1 MSPFSARSKTVARR
15 NIRKLTMLVTRAEI
29 LHDTLMPNASRPRR
43 IFLSAVGLT
52 PQVVTESLYVL
63 ATARPS
69 FVPDEIH
76 LLTTE
81 EGRRRIDLMLRYGLA
96 DLAFDLDC
104 PALAEALSPN
114 SIHVIPGMDGKPL
127 MDINSDVDNEAAA
140 NTICTLVRSL
150 TADPVTRLHVSIAG
164 GRKTMSF
171 LLGYALSLYGRPQD
185 TLSHVLVNDPFQTHP
200 EFFFPRR
207 VPKVLLGQGGRP
219 VSTDEAKITLAE
231 IPFVRL
237 RHGMP
242 ADLLAG
248 TTTYGETVARVQRA
262 FAAPHLHLD
271 IPRRQLVCQDVVV
284 PLPPLLLAFYVCF
297 ILRRRQGAPVSW
309 RELSAQEIKSVYQR
323 LHGDDNG
330 RWERVRHGLPAG
342 PDDMKDYFEQKK
354 AALHKA
360 LRTTLGSAA
369 TPYMLQPIGK
379 RPRTRFAL
387 SLDPSAITIT
397 GEDVQ

>member
-1 MSPFSARSKTVARR
+1 
-15 NIRKLTMLVTRAEI
+15 
-29 LHDTLMPNASRPRR
+29 MPNAPSPRR

-76 LLTTE
+76 LLTTD
-81 EGRRRIDLMLRYGLA
+81 EGRRRIDLMLRQGLA
-96 DLAFDLDC
+96 DLASDLDC

-114 SIHVIPGMDGKPL
+114 SIHVIAGTDGKSL
-127 MDINSDVDNEAAA
+127 ADINSDIDNEAAA

-150 TADPVTRLHVSIAG
+150 TADPATRLHVSIAG

-200 EFFFPRR
+200 EFFFPPRT
-207 VPKVLLGQGGRP
+207 PKVLLGQGGRP
-219 VSTDEAKITLAE
+219 VSTDEAKLTLAE

-262 FAAPHLHLD
+262 FAAPNLHLD

-284 PLPPLLLAFYVCF
+284 PLPPLLLAFYACF
-297 ILRRRQGAPVSW
+297 IFRRVRGAPASW
-309 RELSAQEIKSVYQR
+309 RDLSPQEIETVYQR
-323 LHGDDNG
+323 LHGGDNG
-330 RWERVRHGLPAG
+330 HWERVRRGLPAG
-342 PDDMKDYFEQKK
+342 ADDMKDYFEQKK
-354 AALHKA
+354 AALHKT
-360 LRTTLGSAA
+360 LRINLGNAA
-369 TPYMLQPIGK
+369 APYMLQPVGK
-379 RPRTRFAL
+379 RPLTRFEL
-387 SLDPSAITIT
+387 SLDPSTITIT
-397 GEDVQ
+397 GEDA